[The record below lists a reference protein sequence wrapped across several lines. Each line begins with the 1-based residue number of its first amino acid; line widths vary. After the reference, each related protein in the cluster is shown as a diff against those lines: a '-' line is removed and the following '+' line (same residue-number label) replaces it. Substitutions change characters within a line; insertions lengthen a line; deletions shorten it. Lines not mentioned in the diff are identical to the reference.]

1 MTTVAMA
8 GGLMP
13 PQASNMGINQPDRAP
28 ADGCLTSACSEAS
41 ALCCIASH
49 RLMLV
54 GSVDSP
60 YHRLLACMQ
69 RNSKCNS
76 SRADTL
82 GCRGMDAV
90 MLDDCNFHQSV
101 SLDRFETERL
111 LELVPPDGE
120 FAVMNYRSTY
130 PFKPPFRVQTVV
142 EDDANT
148 ALKVSI
154 ILSLLLCSAPV
165 HTVPCAITRHLPA
178 ETQDPWQ
185 IVA

>member
-13 PQASNMGINQPDRAP
+13 PQSSTMGIKQPDRAL
-28 ADGCLTSACSEAS
+28 ADSCLTRACSEAS
-41 ALCCIASH
+41 ALCCIISH
-49 RLMLV
+49 GLMLV
-54 GSVDSP
+54 GSGDRGC
-60 YHRLLACMQ
+60 HRLLAYMQ
-69 RNSKCNS
+69 SISRCNS
-76 SRADTL
+76 STAEKL

-148 ALKVSI
+148 ALKVS
-154 ILSLLLCSAPV
+154 LLLCRLLHCTLLYCPV
-165 HTVPCAITRHLPA
+165 QLPVLFL
-178 ETQDPWQ
+178 QKDKVHWQ